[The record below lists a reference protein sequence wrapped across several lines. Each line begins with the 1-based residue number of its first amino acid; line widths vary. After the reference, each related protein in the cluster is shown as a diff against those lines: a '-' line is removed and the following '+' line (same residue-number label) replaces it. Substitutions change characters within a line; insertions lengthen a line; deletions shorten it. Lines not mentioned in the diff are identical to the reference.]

1 MNRRNFLKNA
11 IATSIGIS
19 LLPIIGFSQTKSY
32 SYIPV
37 PNPAV
42 MVSFRDNTNK
52 YVEKSFLVSTY
63 KVSSLEE
70 FMETNKDNV
79 VFLYKYN
86 EETFAGTTF
95 RHVRAFAIPKGYIGD
110 ISSIRINTNPVT
122 WKTLK

>member
-1 MNRRNFLKNA
+1 MNRRNFLKNT

-32 SYIPV
+32 DYISV

-79 VFLYKYN
+79 VFLYKYDQ
-86 EETFAGTTF
+86 ETFAGTTF
-95 RHVRAFAIPKGYIGD
+95 KYVRAFTIPKGYVGD
-110 ISSIRINTNPVT
+110 VSSIRINTNPVT

>member
-1 MNRRNFLKNA
+1 MNRRNFLINT
-11 IATSIGIS
+11 IVSSIGIS
-19 LLPIIGFSQTKSY
+19 LLPITGFSQTKSY
-32 SYIPV
+32 DYISV

-52 YVEKSFLVSTY
+52 YVEKSFFVFTH

-79 VFLYKYN
+79 IFLYKYDQ
-86 EETFAGTTF
+86 ETFAGTTF
-95 RHVRAFAIPKGYIGD
+95 KYVRAFTIPKGYVGD
-110 ISSIRINTNPVT
+110 VSSIRINTNPVT

>member
-1 MNRRNFLKNA
+1 MNRRNFLKNT

-32 SYIPV
+32 DYISV

-52 YVEKSFLVSTY
+52 YVEKSFFVFTH

-79 VFLYKYN
+79 IFLYKYDQ
-86 EETFAGTTF
+86 ETFAGTTF
-95 RHVRAFAIPKGYIGD
+95 KYVRAFTIPKGYVGD
-110 ISSIRINTNPVT
+110 VSSIRINTNPVT

>member
-79 VFLYKYN
+79 VFLYKYDQ
-86 EETFAGTTF
+86 ETFAGTTF
-95 RHVRAFAIPKGYIGD
+95 KYVRAFAIPKGYIGNLP
-110 ISSIRINTNPVT
+110 SIRINTNPVT
-122 WKTLK
+122 FKTLK